1 MQARYFLIA
10 VAYTLVSIS
19 SAWANE
25 SANYP
30 TRAIK
35 MVIPYAAGGGVDL
48 LGRKFAEAF
57 GKQLGQTVFVENK
70 VGAGGTLGASS
81 VAQSRPDGYT
91 LLFGGSPLI
100 TNKLMNPSLSV
111 DALTSFA
118 PVALI
123 NMNPFV
129 LTVAH
134 SSPYKKV
141 EDLVRAAQKE
151 PGKLN
156 FASGGIGT
164 GSHLAGAALAT
175 VSGINVVHVPYR
187 GSVELVP
194 SLLSGQ
200 TQFCFPVVTAAL
212 PQFNAEAV
220 RILAVTSAKR
230 LPILPDTPTMKEVL
244 GNDDVVVESWN
255 GVWGPLDL
263 PADIAAKLN
272 MAIHETFKQPELKE
286 FFDKNGSPVEL
297 TETPADFTRFLQ
309 NETAK
314 FGRIIK
320 ASNVVKY

>member
-1 MQARYFLIA
+1 MKARYFLIA
-10 VAYTLVSIS
+10 AAYSLVSIS
-19 SAWANE
+19 SAWAND
-25 SANYP
+25 SADYP
-30 TRAIK
+30 ARAIK

-57 GKQLGQTVFVENK
+57 SKQLGQTVFVENK
-70 VGAGGTLGASS
+70 VGAGGTLGASY

-129 LTVAH
+129 LTVAN

-141 EDLVRAAQKE
+141 EDLVQAAQKE

-175 VSGINVVHVPYR
+175 AGGIDVVHVPYR

-212 PQFNAEAV
+212 PQFNAGAV
-220 RILAVTSAKR
+220 RILAVTSSKR
-230 LPILPDTPTMKEVL
+230 LPILPDTPTMKEAL

-255 GVWGPLDL
+255 GIWGPLDL

-272 MAIHETFKQPELKE
+272 TAIHETFKQPELKE